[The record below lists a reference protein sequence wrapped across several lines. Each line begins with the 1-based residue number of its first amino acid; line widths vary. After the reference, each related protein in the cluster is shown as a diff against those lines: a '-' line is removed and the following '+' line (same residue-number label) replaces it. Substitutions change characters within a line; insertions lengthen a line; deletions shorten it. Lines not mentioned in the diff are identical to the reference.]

1 MGFKK
6 LVNDIKVEKRR
17 KLIAIYCRVSTEEQS
32 ENGYSIDEQERLLE
46 EWCKKMGY
54 VIYKCYSDRGI
65 SGKNIKDRP
74 ALKELLSDAKAG
86 KFDMV
91 ISWKINRVSRKLEDV
106 LKIVNLLEKN
116 NITFKS
122 YSEPFETDTPAG
134 RMQFQMMALIG
145 EFERGTIAQNVKMGM
160 IAKAKSGN
168 WCGGR
173 VLGYDLVPN
182 NSPEEEKKGKNK
194 LKINEKEAEIVRFI
208 FNEYS
213 KGKGYK
219 AITNQINKL
228 GYKTKKGNDFSV
240 GSIRDIL
247 TNPVYIGEIRY
258 NVRQN
263 WSEKRRRNINPNPIR
278 VKGKHEAI
286 IDRELWDKVQL
297 ILESKK
303 GKPSR
308 IYDGEYPLTGILRC
322 PKCGAGM
329 VISRTTNTL
338 ADGSKK
344 RIAYYCCGNWK
355 NKGTSVCNSNTIRVD
370 KANEYVFKKI
380 EELVSNEAMIKAVVK
395 NINKERKDKVKPAK
409 RLLGDIDKELE
420 KLDKRK
426 RKIFEA
432 YEDDILTK
440 EEFQTRKN
448 ELNEKIRILEE
459 EKKPLLNTISEEVSE
474 EIPYEFIKDILMNF
488 SKILN
493 SSVSREQQKKLLHMI
508 ISEITMNESR
518 EIESIKL
525 NINDKLVEYL
535 VKEGG
540 VPIKG
545 IPSSF
550 MLINVGL
557 KVLNL
562 DVVRGCKIKCV
573 NS

>member
-32 ENGYSIDEQERLLE
+32 ENGYSVDEQERLLE

-106 LKIVNLLEKN
+106 LKIVNILEKN

-160 IAKAKSGN
+160 IAKAKNGN

-194 LKINEKEAEIVRFI
+194 LEINEKEAEIVRFI

-228 GYKTKKGNDFSV
+228 GYKTKKGNNFSV

-338 ADGSKK
+338 ADGTKK

-440 EEFQTRKN
+440 EEFQTRKD
-448 ELNEKIRILEE
+448 ELNEKIRTLEE
-459 EKKPLLNTISEEVSE
+459 EKKPLLNTISDEVSE
-474 EIPYEFIKDILMNF
+474 DIPYEFIKDILMNF

-518 EIESIKL
+518 EIDSIKL
-525 NINDKLVEYL
+525 NINDKLVDYL

-550 MLINVGL
+550 MLRNVGL

-562 DVVRGCKIKCV
+562 DVVI
-573 NS
+573 

>member
-106 LKIVNLLEKN
+106 LKIVNILEEN

-145 EFERGTIAQNVKMGM
+145 EFERGTISQNIKMGM
-160 IAKAKSGN
+160 CAKAKYGN

-194 LKINEKEAEIVRFI
+194 LEINEKEAEIVRFI

-228 GYKTKKGNDFSV
+228 GYKTKKGNNFSV

-338 ADGSKK
+338 ADCTKK

-395 NINKERKDKVKPAK
+395 NINKERKEKVKPAK

-440 EEFQTRKN
+440 EEFQIRKD

-459 EKKPLLNTISEEVSE
+459 EKKPLLNTISEDISE

-488 SKILN
+488 SKVLN

-518 EIESIKL
+518 EIDSIKL

-550 MLINVGL
+550 MLRNVGL

-562 DVVRGCKIKCV
+562 NIII
-573 NS
+573 

>member
-91 ISWKINRVSRKLEDV
+91 ISWKINRLSRKLEDV

-194 LKINEKEAEIVRFI
+194 LEINEKEAEIVRFI

-228 GYKTKKGNDFSV
+228 GYKTKKGNNFSV

-338 ADGSKK
+338 ADGTKK

-440 EEFQTRKN
+440 AEFQIRKD

-459 EKKPLLNTISEEVSE
+459 EKKPLLNTISEDVSE
-474 EIPYEFIKDILMNF
+474 EIPYEFIKDILKNF
-488 SKILN
+488 SKVLN
-493 SSVSREQQKKLLHMI
+493 SNVSREQQKKLLHMI

-545 IPSSF
+545 IPFSF
-550 MLINVGL
+550 MLRNVGL
-557 KVLNL
+557 KVLDL
-562 DVVRGCKIKCV
+562 DVVI
-573 NS
+573 

>member
-17 KLIAIYCRVSTEEQS
+17 KIIAIYCRVSTDEQA
-32 ENGYSIDEQERLLE
+32 EFGYSIDEQKRLLE
-46 EWCKKMGY
+46 EWCKANDY
-54 VIYKCYSDRGI
+54 IIYKCYSDRGI

-74 ALKELLSDAKAG
+74 ALKELLSDAKEG

-116 NITFKS
+116 DITFKS

-182 NSPEEEKKGKNK
+182 NSPQEEKKGKNK
-194 LKINEKEAEIVRFI
+194 LEINEKEAKIVRFI

-219 AITNQINKL
+219 AITNKMNKL
-228 GYKTKKGNDFSV
+228 GYKTKKGNNFSV

-303 GKPSR
+303 GNPSR

-338 ADGSKK
+338 ADGTKK

-395 NINKERKDKVKPAK
+395 NINKERRDKVKPAK
-409 RLLGDIDKELE
+409 RLLSDIDKELE

-432 YEDDILTK
+432 YEDDIITK
-440 EEFQTRKN
+440 EEFQIRKD

-459 EKKPLLNTISEEVSE
+459 EKKPLLNTISKDVSE

-488 SKILN
+488 SKVLN

-518 EIESIKL
+518 EIDSIKL

-550 MLINVGL
+550 MLRNVGL

-562 DVVRGCKIKCV
+562 DITI
-573 NS
+573 

>member
-6 LVNDIKVEKRR
+6 LVNDTKIEKRR
-17 KLIAIYCRVSTEEQS
+17 KIIAIYCRVSTDEQA
-32 ENGYSIDEQERLLE
+32 EFGYSIDEQKRLLE
-46 EWCKKMGY
+46 EWCKANDY
-54 VIYKCYSDRGI
+54 IIYKCYSDRGI

-74 ALKELLSDAKAG
+74 ALKELLSDAKEG

-106 LKIVNLLEKN
+106 LKIVNILEKN

-194 LKINEKEAEIVRFI
+194 LEINEKEAEIVRFI

-219 AITNQINKL
+219 AITNKMNKL
-228 GYKTKKGNDFSV
+228 GYKTKKGNNFSV

-338 ADGSKK
+338 ADGTKK

-440 EEFQTRKN
+440 DEFQIRKD

-459 EKKPLLNTISEEVSE
+459 EKKPLLNTISEDVSE
-474 EIPYEFIKDILMNF
+474 EIPYEFIKDILKNF
-488 SKILN
+488 SKVLN

-508 ISEITMNESR
+508 ISEITMSESR
-518 EIESIKL
+518 EIDSIKL

-550 MLINVGL
+550 MLINIGM

-562 DVVRGCKIKCV
+562 DIII
-573 NS
+573 

>member
-194 LKINEKEAEIVRFI
+194 LEINEKEAEIVRFI

-219 AITNQINKL
+219 AITNKMNKL
-228 GYKTKKGNDFSV
+228 GYKTKKGNNFSV

-338 ADGSKK
+338 ADGTKK

-440 EEFQTRKN
+440 EEFQTRKD

-459 EKKPLLNTISEEVSE
+459 EKKPLLNTISEDVSE
-474 EIPYEFIKDILMNF
+474 EIPYEFIKDVLMNF
-488 SKILN
+488 SKVLN

-550 MLINVGL
+550 MLINIGL

-562 DVVRGCKIKCV
+562 SIVI
-573 NS
+573 

>member
-106 LKIVNLLEKN
+106 LKIVNILEKN

-194 LKINEKEAEIVRFI
+194 LEINEKEAEIVRFI

-228 GYKTKKGNDFSV
+228 GYKTKKGNNFSV

-440 EEFQTRKN
+440 EEFQTRKD

-550 MLINVGL
+550 MLRNVG
-557 KVLNL
+557 VSILN
-562 DVVRGCKIKCV
+562 VSI
-573 NS
+573 SI

>member
-91 ISWKINRVSRKLEDV
+91 ISWKINRLSRKLEDV

-160 IAKAKSGN
+160 IAKAKYGN

-194 LKINEKEAEIVRFI
+194 LEINEKEAEIVRFI

-219 AITNQINKL
+219 AITNKMNKL
-228 GYKTKKGNDFSV
+228 GYKTKKGNNFSV

-338 ADGSKK
+338 ADGTKK

-370 KANEYVFKKI
+370 KANEHVFKKI

-440 EEFQTRKN
+440 DEFQTRKN

-488 SKILN
+488 SKVLN

-550 MLINVGL
+550 MLRNVGL
-557 KVLNL
+557 KILNL
-562 DVVRGCKIKCV
+562 NIII
-573 NS
+573 

>member
-6 LVNDIKVEKRR
+6 LVNDTKIEKRR
-17 KLIAIYCRVSTEEQS
+17 KIIAIYCRVSTDEQA
-32 ENGYSIDEQERLLE
+32 EFGYSIDEQKRLLE
-46 EWCKKMGY
+46 EWCKANDY
-54 VIYKCYSDRGI
+54 IIYKCYSDRGI

-74 ALKELLSDAKAG
+74 ALKELLSDAKEG

-106 LKIVNLLEKN
+106 LKIVSLLEKN

-194 LKINEKEAEIVRFI
+194 LEINEKEAEIVRFI

-228 GYKTKKGNDFSV
+228 GYKTKKGNNFSV

-338 ADGSKK
+338 ADGTKK

-440 EEFQTRKN
+440 EEFQIRKD

-459 EKKPLLNTISEEVSE
+459 EKKPLLNTISEDVSE

-488 SKILN
+488 SKVLN

-550 MLINVGL
+550 MLINIGL

-562 DVVRGCKIKCV
+562 SIVI
-573 NS
+573 

>member
-91 ISWKINRVSRKLEDV
+91 ISWKINRLSRKLEDV

-194 LKINEKEAEIVRFI
+194 LEINEKEAEIVRFI

-219 AITNQINKL
+219 AITNKMNKL
-228 GYKTKKGNDFSV
+228 GYKTKKGNNFSV

-308 IYDGEYPLTGILRC
+308 IYDGEYPLRGILRC

-338 ADGSKK
+338 ADGTKK

-380 EELVSNEAMIKAVVK
+380 EELVSNEAVIKAVVK

-440 EEFQTRKN
+440 AEFQIRKD

-459 EKKPLLNTISEEVSE
+459 EKKPLLNTISEDVSE
-474 EIPYEFIKDILMNF
+474 EIPYEFIKDILKNF
-488 SKILN
+488 SKVLN
-493 SSVSREQQKKLLHMI
+493 SNVSREQQKKLLHMI

-518 EIESIKL
+518 EIDSIKL

-562 DVVRGCKIKCV
+562 DVVI
-573 NS
+573 

>member
-6 LVNDIKVEKRR
+6 LVNDIKIEKRR
-17 KLIAIYCRVSTEEQS
+17 KIIAIYCRVSTDEQA
-32 ENGYSIDEQERLLE
+32 EFGYSIDEQKRLLE
-46 EWCKKMGY
+46 EWCKANDY
-54 VIYKCYSDRGI
+54 IIYKCYSDRGI

-74 ALKELLSDAKAG
+74 ALKELLSDAKEG

-106 LKIVNLLEKN
+106 LKIVSLLEKN

-194 LKINEKEAEIVRFI
+194 LEINEKEAEIVRFI

-228 GYKTKKGNDFSV
+228 GYKTKKGNNFSV

-338 ADGSKK
+338 ADVTKK

-562 DVVRGCKIKCV
+562 DVVI
-573 NS
+573 

>member
-1 MGFKK
+1 MRFKK

-91 ISWKINRVSRKLEDV
+91 ISWKINRLSRKLEDV

-194 LKINEKEAEIVRFI
+194 LEINEKEAEIVRFI

-219 AITNQINKL
+219 AITNKMNKL
-228 GYKTKKGNDFSV
+228 GYKTKKGNNFSV

-338 ADGSKK
+338 ADGTKK

-370 KANEYVFKKI
+370 KANEHVFKKI

-409 RLLGDIDKELE
+409 RLLDDIDKELE

-440 EEFQTRKN
+440 DEFQTRKN

-488 SKILN
+488 SKVLN

-550 MLINVGL
+550 MLRNVGL
-557 KVLNL
+557 KILNL
-562 DVVRGCKIKCV
+562 NIII
-573 NS
+573 

>member
-6 LVNDIKVEKRR
+6 LVNDTKIQKRR
-17 KLIAIYCRVSTEEQS
+17 KIIAIYCRVSTDEQA
-32 ENGYSIDEQERLLE
+32 EFGYSIDEQKRLLE
-46 EWCKKMGY
+46 EWCKANDY
-54 VIYKCYSDRGI
+54 IIYKCYSDRGI

-74 ALKELLSDAKAG
+74 ALKELLSDAKEG

-194 LKINEKEAEIVRFI
+194 LEINEKEAEIVRFI

-228 GYKTKKGNDFSV
+228 GYKTKKGNNFSV

-338 ADGSKK
+338 ADGTKK

-395 NINKERKDKVKPAK
+395 NINKERKDKMKPAK

-440 EEFQTRKN
+440 EEFQTRKD

-459 EKKPLLNTISEEVSE
+459 EKKPLLNTISEDVSE

-488 SKILN
+488 SKVLN

-525 NINDKLVEYL
+525 NINEKLVEYL

-550 MLINVGL
+550 MLINIGL

-562 DVVRGCKIKCV
+562 SIVI
-573 NS
+573 

>member
-194 LKINEKEAEIVRFI
+194 LEINEKEAEIVRFI

-219 AITNQINKL
+219 AITNKMNKL
-228 GYKTKKGNDFSV
+228 GYKTKKGNNFSV

-338 ADGSKK
+338 ADGTKK

-518 EIESIKL
+518 EIDSIKL

-550 MLINVGL
+550 MLKNIGL
-557 KVLNL
+557 KVLDL
-562 DVVRGCKIKCV
+562 DIAIIG
-573 NS
+573 

>member
-106 LKIVNLLEKN
+106 LKIVNILEKN

-194 LKINEKEAEIVRFI
+194 LEINEKEAEIVRFI

-228 GYKTKKGNDFSV
+228 GYKTKKGNNFSV

-338 ADGSKK
+338 ADGTKK

-395 NINKERKDKVKPAK
+395 NINKERKEKVKPAK

-432 YEDDILTK
+432 YEDDIITK
-440 EEFQTRKN
+440 EEFQIRKD
-448 ELNEKIRILEE
+448 ELNDKIRILEE
-459 EKKPLLNTISEEVSE
+459 EKKPLLNTISDEVSE
-474 EIPYEFIKDILMNF
+474 DIPYEFIKDILMNF

-518 EIESIKL
+518 EIDSIKL
-525 NINDKLVEYL
+525 NINDNLVEYL

-550 MLINVGL
+550 MLKNVGL

-562 DVVRGCKIKCV
+562 YIDI
-573 NS
+573 

>member
-106 LKIVNLLEKN
+106 LKIVNILEKN

-160 IAKAKSGN
+160 IAKAKSGS

-194 LKINEKEAEIVRFI
+194 LEINEKEAEIVRFI

-219 AITNQINKL
+219 AITNKMNKL
-228 GYKTKKGNDFSV
+228 GYKTKKGNNFSV

-338 ADGSKK
+338 ADGTKK

-440 EEFQTRKN
+440 DEFQTRKN

-488 SKILN
+488 SKVLN

-518 EIESIKL
+518 EIDSIKL

-550 MLINVGL
+550 MLKNIGL
-557 KVLNL
+557 KVLDL
-562 DVVRGCKIKCV
+562 DIAIIG
-573 NS
+573 

>member
-46 EWCKKMGY
+46 EWCKKIGY

-194 LKINEKEAEIVRFI
+194 LEINEKEAEIVRFI

-219 AITNQINKL
+219 AITNKMNKL
-228 GYKTKKGNDFSV
+228 GYKTKKGNNFSV

-338 ADGSKK
+338 ADGTKK

-370 KANEYVFKKI
+370 KANEHVFKKI

-432 YEDDILTK
+432 YEDDIITK
-440 EEFQTRKN
+440 EEFQIRKD
-448 ELNEKIRILEE
+448 ELNEKIRNLEE
-459 EKKPLLNTISEEVSE
+459 EKKPLLKTISEDISE

-518 EIESIKL
+518 EIDSIKL

-540 VPIKG
+540 LPIKG
-545 IPSSF
+545 IPSYF

-562 DVVRGCKIKCV
+562 NIII
-573 NS
+573 

>member
-6 LVNDIKVEKRR
+6 LVNDTKIQKRR
-17 KLIAIYCRVSTEEQS
+17 KIIAIYCRVSTDEQA
-32 ENGYSIDEQERLLE
+32 EFGYSIDEQKRLLE
-46 EWCKKMGY
+46 EWCKANDY
-54 VIYKCYSDRGI
+54 IIYKCYSDRGI

-74 ALKELLSDAKAG
+74 ALKELLSDAKEG

-106 LKIVNLLEKN
+106 LKIVNILEKN

-194 LKINEKEAEIVRFI
+194 LEINEKEAEIVRFI

-219 AITNQINKL
+219 AITNKMNKL
-228 GYKTKKGNDFSV
+228 GYKTKKGNNFSV

-370 KANEYVFKKI
+370 KANEHVFKKI

-409 RLLGDIDKELE
+409 RLLSDIDKELE

-440 EEFQTRKN
+440 EEFQTRKD

-459 EKKPLLNTISEEVSE
+459 EKKPLLNTISDEVSE
-474 EIPYEFIKDILMNF
+474 DIPYEFIKDILMNF

-493 SSVSREQQKKLLHMI
+493 ISVSREQQKKLLHMI

-518 EIESIKL
+518 EIDSIKL

-562 DVVRGCKIKCV
+562 DVVI
-573 NS
+573 

>member
-459 EKKPLLNTISEEVSE
+459 EKKPLLNTISEDVSE

-488 SKILN
+488 SKVLN

-562 DVVRGCKIKCV
+562 DVVI
-573 NS
+573 

>member
-91 ISWKINRVSRKLEDV
+91 ISWKINRLSRKLEDV

-338 ADGSKK
+338 ADGTKK

-550 MLINVGL
+550 MLINVVL
-557 KVLNL
+557 KVLDL
-562 DVVRGCKIKCV
+562 DVVI
-573 NS
+573 

>member
-106 LKIVNLLEKN
+106 LKIVNILEKN

-194 LKINEKEAEIVRFI
+194 LEINEKEAEIVRFI

-228 GYKTKKGNDFSV
+228 GYKTKKGNNFSV

-440 EEFQTRKN
+440 EEFQTRKD

-459 EKKPLLNTISEEVSE
+459 EKKPLLNTISEDVSE

-550 MLINVGL
+550 MLRNVG
-557 KVLNL
+557 VSILN
-562 DVVRGCKIKCV
+562 VSI
-573 NS
+573 SI

>member
-6 LVNDIKVEKRR
+6 LVNDIKIEKRR
-17 KLIAIYCRVSTEEQS
+17 KIIAIYCRVSTDEQA
-32 ENGYSIDEQERLLE
+32 EFGYSIDEQKRLLE
-46 EWCKKMGY
+46 EWCKANDY
-54 VIYKCYSDRGI
+54 IIYKCYSDRGI

-74 ALKELLSDAKAG
+74 ALKELLSDAKEG

-106 LKIVNLLEKN
+106 LKIVSLLEKN

-194 LKINEKEAEIVRFI
+194 LEINEKEAEIVRFI

-228 GYKTKKGNDFSV
+228 GYKTKKGNNFSV

-338 ADGSKK
+338 ADGTKK

-440 EEFQTRKN
+440 EEFQTRKD

-459 EKKPLLNTISEEVSE
+459 EKKPLLNTISEDISE

-518 EIESIKL
+518 EIDSIKL

-550 MLINVGL
+550 LLINVGL
-557 KVLNL
+557 KILNL
-562 DVVRGCKIKCV
+562 DIAI
-573 NS
+573 

>member
-6 LVNDIKVEKRR
+6 LVNDIKIEKRR
-17 KLIAIYCRVSTEEQS
+17 KIIAIYCRVSTDEQA
-32 ENGYSIDEQERLLE
+32 EFGYSIDEQKRLLE
-46 EWCKKMGY
+46 EWCKANDY
-54 VIYKCYSDRGI
+54 IIYKCYSDRGI

-74 ALKELLSDAKAG
+74 ALKELLSDAKEG

-106 LKIVNLLEKN
+106 LKIVSLLEKN

-160 IAKAKSGN
+160 IAKAKTGN

-194 LKINEKEAEIVRFI
+194 LEINEKEAEIVRFI

-228 GYKTKKGNDFSV
+228 GYKTKKGNNFSV

-338 ADGSKK
+338 ADGTKK

-440 EEFQTRKN
+440 EEFQIRKD

-459 EKKPLLNTISEEVSE
+459 EKKPLLNTISEDVSE

-488 SKILN
+488 SKVLN

-550 MLINVGL
+550 MLINIGL

-562 DVVRGCKIKCV
+562 SIVI
-573 NS
+573 

>member
-106 LKIVNLLEKN
+106 LKIVNILEKN

-194 LKINEKEAEIVRFI
+194 LEINEKEAEIVRFI

-228 GYKTKKGNDFSV
+228 GYKTKKGNNFSV

-338 ADGSKK
+338 ADGTKK

-493 SSVSREQQKKLLHMI
+493 SSISREQQKKLLHMI

-518 EIESIKL
+518 EIDSIKL

-550 MLINVGL
+550 MLINIGIRIL
-557 KVLNL
+557 HL
-562 DVVRGCKIKCV
+562 DIVI
-573 NS
+573 

>member
-6 LVNDIKVEKRR
+6 LVNDIKIEKRR
-17 KLIAIYCRVSTEEQS
+17 KIIAIYCRVSTDEQA
-32 ENGYSIDEQERLLE
+32 EFGYSIDEQKRLLE
-46 EWCKKMGY
+46 EWCKANDY
-54 VIYKCYSDRGI
+54 IIYKCYSDRGI

-74 ALKELLSDAKAG
+74 ALKELLSDAKEG

-116 NITFKS
+116 DITFKS

-194 LKINEKEAEIVRFI
+194 LEINEKEAEIVRFI

-219 AITNQINKL
+219 AITNKMNKL
-228 GYKTKKGNDFSV
+228 GYKTKRGNNFSV

-338 ADGSKK
+338 ADGTKK

-409 RLLGDIDKELE
+409 RLLSDIDKELE

-440 EEFQTRKN
+440 EEFQTRKD

-459 EKKPLLNTISEEVSE
+459 EKKPLLNTIYEDGSE

-493 SSVSREQQKKLLHMI
+493 SSTSREQQKKLLHMV

-518 EIESIKL
+518 EIDSIKL

-562 DVVRGCKIKCV
+562 DVVI
-573 NS
+573 